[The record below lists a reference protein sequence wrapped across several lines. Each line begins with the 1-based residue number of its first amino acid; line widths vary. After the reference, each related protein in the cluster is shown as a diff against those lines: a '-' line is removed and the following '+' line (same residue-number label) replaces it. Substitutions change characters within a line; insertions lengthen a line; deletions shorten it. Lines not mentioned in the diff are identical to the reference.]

1 MELNR
6 RTFMRSMLGAA
17 AGAATLSG
25 VGCGRSSSHPNV
37 LVILSDDQGWGDLS
51 VHGNTNL
58 STPNIDSLARDG
70 ALFEHFFVCPVCAPT
85 RAEFLTGRYH
95 ARGGVRGVSTGEER
109 LNLDERTI
117 ANVFS
122 EAGYSTACFGKGH
135 NGTQYP
141 YHPNGRGFQEYY
153 GFTSGHWG
161 DYFDPE
167 LDHNGEVTR
176 GKGYLTDDL
185 TDHAIDFM
193 TKSGDKPFFCYL
205 PLNVPH
211 SPMQVPDRF
220 YQKFADFQPVLRASD
235 ESQEDIAMTRAALA
249 MCENIDWNV
258 GRLLEALDKA
268 GQAENTIVV
277 YFGDNGPNSWRWNG
291 GMKGRKGTL
300 DEGGVRVPCLMRW
313 KGHIAAGTHVTKIA
327 GAIDLM
333 PTLAG
338 LANVPVKPKKPLD
351 GRDLRP
357 LLLDRAEGTWEERK
371 IFTLHNNRVS
381 VRTQRYRLDPEGA
394 LYDMVNDPAQTR
406 DISAEVPDV
415 AGELREAATAWLA
428 QMQAERGDDKRP
440 FPVGFGANTLLPARD
455 GVPKGGIQRSSR
467 HPNCSFFTN
476 WLRTDDA
483 MEWYIEVGHAGLYEA
498 TLYYTCSPDSVGRKA
513 ILEFEGE
520 QLEWTIK
527 EAHDPPLEG
536 ADDDRVPRAESYV
549 KAFRPALAGQISM
562 KNAVGTLRLRAV
574 DDTGKPLAD
583 IRQIGLRRLD
593 RS

>member
-1 MELNR
+1 
-6 RTFMRSMLGAA
+6 MRSAFGAA
-17 AGAATLSG
+17 LGSAALAGT
-25 VGCGRSSSHPNV
+25 GCGLRSARPNI

-70 ALFEHFFVCPVCAPT
+70 AIFDHFFVCAVCAPT

-95 ARGGVRGVSTGEER
+95 ARGGVRGVSTGAER

-117 ANVFS
+117 ANVF
-122 EAGYSTACFGKGH
+122 ADDGYATACFGKWH
-135 NGTQYP
+135 NGSQYP

-167 LDHNGEVTR
+167 LDHNGEVTQ

-193 TKSGDKPFFCYL
+193 TKPGKSPFFCYL

-220 YQKFADFQPVLRASD
+220 YQKFANFNPLLRASD
-235 ESQEDIAMTRAALA
+235 ESQEDLAMTRAALA
-249 MCENIDWNV
+249 MCENIEWNV
-258 GRLLEALDKA
+258 GRILEALDKA
-268 GQAENTIVV
+268 GKAEDTIIV

-300 DEGGVRVPCLMRW
+300 DEGGLKVPCLMRW
-313 KGHIAAGTHVTKIA
+313 KGHIPAGVHVTRIA

-333 PTLAG
+333 PTLVG
-338 LANVPVKPKKPLD
+338 LAGVSAKPTKDLD
-351 GRDLRP
+351 GLDLRP
-357 LLLDRAEGTWEERK
+357 LLLQNAEDTWEDRQL
-371 IFTLHNNRVS
+371 FTLHNNRAS

-394 LYDMVNDPAQTR
+394 LYDMLNDPRQTQ
-406 DISAEVPDV
+406 DVSAEAADI
-415 AGELREAATAWLA
+415 ASELREASAAWLS
-428 QMQAERGDDKRP
+428 QMQAERGDEKRP
-440 FPVGFGANTLLPARD
+440 FPVGFGTNTLLPARD

-476 WLRTDDA
+476 WLWPDDA
-483 MEWYIEVGHAGLYEA
+483 MEWSIEVGRSGLYEA
-498 TLYYTCSPDSVGRKA
+498 TIYYTCPWESVGSKA
-513 ILEFEGE
+513 ILEFEG
-520 QLEWTIK
+520 QQVEWTIQ

-536 ADDDRVPRAESYV
+536 AADDRVPRAESYV
-549 KAFRPALAGQISM
+549 KAFRPALAGQLAM
-562 KNAVGTLRLRAV
+562 KQSTGVLRLRAV
-574 DDTGKPLAD
+574 DISGKPLAD
-583 IRQIGLRRLD
+583 IRQIGLRFL
-593 RS
+593 SGAVV